1 MPRLAPTL
9 DRIREAGAAK
19 RDPSITHQLRCG
31 VADLEA
37 SGILDGVVKAGDP
50 APLFARPNLNHETVR
65 LARVLRDGPAVLS
78 FFRGR
83 W

>member
-1 MPRLAPTL
+1 MPTLAPTL
-9 DRIREAGAAK
+9 DRIREAGVAK
-19 RDPSITHQLRCG
+19 RDPSITQTLRCG

-50 APLFARPNLNHETVR
+50 APLFARPNLDHETVR
-65 LARVLRDGPAVLS
+65 LARVLRSGPVVIS

>member
-1 MPRLAPTL
+1 MSTLAQTL
-9 DRIREAGAAK
+9 KRIREAGAAK
-19 RDPSITHQLRCG
+19 RDPEITQALRSG

-37 SGILDGVVKAGDP
+37 SGILDGVVKAGDR
-50 APLFARPNLNHETVR
+50 APLFARPNLDHETVR
-65 LARVLRDGPAVLS
+65 LARVLRSGPAVIS

>member
-1 MPRLAPTL
+1 MPKLAQTL
-9 DRIREAGAAK
+9 DHIREAGAAR
-19 RDPSITHQLRCG
+19 RDPEITQALRCG

-37 SGILDGVVKAGDP
+37 SGILDGAVKAGDR
-50 APLFARPNLNHETVR
+50 APLFARPNLKHETVR
-65 LARVLRDGPAVLS
+65 LARVLRRGPAVVS

>member
-1 MPRLAPTL
+1 MPTLAPTL
-9 DRIREAGAAK
+9 DRIREAGVAK
-19 RDPSITHQLRCG
+19 RDPSITQTLRCG

-37 SGILDGVVKAGDP
+37 SGILDGVVKAGDQ
-50 APLFARPNLNHETVR
+50 APLFARPNLDHDTVR
-65 LARVLRDGPAVLS
+65 LARVLRSGPVVIS